1 METKLKIETL
11 WRIAKSI
18 PPSLYHGDEENYY
31 DEDGLQDDDHRYDEQ
46 GMYENYY
53 DDNEDDN
60 DDDVFLPPTWD
71 RVVQPDQ
78 SIVRQLTMSLTDCH
92 PMIAD

>member
-53 DDNEDDN
+53 DDNEDDKN
-60 DDDVFLPPTWD
+60 SDNDVFSAADLGMVLLPD
-71 RVVQPDQ
+71 
-78 SIVRQLTMSLTDCH
+78 IM
-92 PMIAD
+92 